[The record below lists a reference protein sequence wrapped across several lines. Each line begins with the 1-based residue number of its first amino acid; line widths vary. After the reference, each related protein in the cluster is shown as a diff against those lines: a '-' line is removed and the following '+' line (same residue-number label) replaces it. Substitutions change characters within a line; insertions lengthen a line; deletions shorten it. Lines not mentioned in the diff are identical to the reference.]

1 VAKKTTRKKAAA
13 PKKKKVAV
21 PWQPSAALV
30 FRARAI
36 LRRLVKAHPDW
47 GPTLEFTTPF
57 ELLVATILA
66 AQAQDE
72 HINRVTRRLFV
83 KYRRPADYVAVPV
96 TELEVDVHETGFFRM
111 KAKAIRTA
119 SEQLLAEFGGEVP
132 GTMEDLVRLRGVGRK
147 TASIVLGNAFGV
159 PAVAVDRH
167 VARVADR
174 LRLVGAKGK
183 DATEFSLR
191 ALYQKKDWV
200 KATWCLVLHGRRICT
215 PTPKCWVC
223 PINDLCPYPKKT
235 TDPDAPALR
244 RMLPRRASPRPSRS
258 R

>member
-1 VAKKTTRKKAAA
+1 MPKTATKTKAPAAKKKA
-13 PKKKKVAV
+13 PV
-21 PWQPSAALV
+21 PWMPPAALRS
-30 FRARAI
+30 RAQAI
-36 LRRLVKAHPDW
+36 LRRLEKANPDW
-47 GPTLEFTTPF
+47 GPTLEFTSPF

-72 HINRVTRRLFV
+72 HINRVTRRLFA

-96 TELEVDVHETGFFRM
+96 AELEADVHETGFFRM

-132 GTMEDLVRLRGVGRK
+132 GTMEELVRLRGVGRK

-167 VARVADR
+167 VDRVSDR
-174 LRLVGAKGK
+174 LRLVGVKGK
-183 DATEFSLR
+183 DGVEFSLR
-191 ALYQKKDWV
+191 ALYQQKDWV

-215 PTPKCWVC
+215 PTPKCWLC

-235 TDPDAPALR
+235 TDPDAPAIR
-244 RMLPRRASPRPSRS
+244 RAIPRRASRRPSRS